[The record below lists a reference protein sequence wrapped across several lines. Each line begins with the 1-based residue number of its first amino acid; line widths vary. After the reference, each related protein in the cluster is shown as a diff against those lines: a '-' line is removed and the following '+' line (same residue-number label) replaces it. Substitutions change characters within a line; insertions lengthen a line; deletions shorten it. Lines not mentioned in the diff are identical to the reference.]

1 MLYYVIVI
9 EKIYSLSL
17 SIQYHQKFKYYQNAC
32 AFPSKDYVITPGT
45 GLHFEIPRQLA
56 PGLKKP
62 EVNIKEI
69 LRNAGIKFSFFCE
82 ISYFLSIFVIMMIL
96 SNAKIPNTI
105 MKLLLI
111 RKLLIN
117 TKIIFLFH
125 QSSYLL

>member
-1 MLYYVIVI
+1 MKKYIAYLYQYNII
-9 EKIYSLSL
+9 KILILLKCKIIS
-17 SIQYHQKFKYYQNAC
+17 AC
-32 AFPSKDYVITPGT
+32 AFLSKDYVFTPGT
-45 GLHFEIPRQLA
+45 SLHFEIPRRLA

-62 EVNIKEI
+62 AVNIKEI
-69 LRNAGIKFSFFCE
+69 PRNARIKFSFFCK
-82 ISYFLSIFVIMMIL
+82 ISYFLSIFVIVMIL

-125 QSSYLL
+125 QSSFTTLLL

>member
-1 MLYYVIVI
+1 M
-9 EKIYSLSL
+9 
-17 SIQYHQKFKYYQNAC
+17 
-32 AFPSKDYVITPGT
+32 
-45 GLHFEIPRQLA
+45 
-56 PGLKKP
+56 P
-62 EVNIKEI
+62 ELN
-69 LRNAGIKFSFFCE
+69 LTFFCE

-125 QSSYLL
+125 QSSFTT